1 MGDGAVR
8 NEGLTLCTDS
18 FTLTDVIKLMNV
30 LRIKFNL
37 ECSIHYNVN
46 KPRIYI
52 LKSEM
57 NKLRKVVGPF
67 MINSMLYK
75 LQGYSSSKRRAE
87 PLP

>member
-1 MGDGAVR
+1 
-8 NEGLTLCTDS
+8 
-18 FTLTDVIKLMNV
+18 MNV

-46 KPRIYI
+46 KPRIY
-52 LKSEM
+52 LPKSEM
-57 NKLRKVVGPF
+57 SKLRKVVSPF

-75 LQGYSSSKRRAE
+75 LQGHSSSKRRAE